1 MAQILIIEDDPK
13 LGPMLESS
21 LQYAGY
27 RVLLATQGR
36 SGLETALN
44 GSAQL
49 IILDLMLPYVDGL
62 HILKTMRRELINT
75 PVIILTAKGTEAER
89 LEGFRAGCDDYVTKP
104 FSVMEL
110 IARIRAVLRRN
121 GWREKPSVIN
131 SCGVMIDPG
140 SHTVTVNGRNV
151 DLSLMEFELL
161 YTLASHPNQ
170 ALSRNYLL
178 DEVWGEESDVTHRAV
193 DARILSLRRKIE
205 IDAENP
211 KQIITVYKVG
221 YKWQTVSNTID

>member
-89 LEGFRAGCDDYVTKP
+89 LEGFRAGCDDYVSKP
-104 FSVMEL
+104 IDRDKL
-110 IARIRAVLRRN
+110 IAAIRGHLPEARAM
-121 GWREKPSVIN
+121 EA
-131 SCGVMIDPG
+131 
-140 SHTVTVNGRNV
+140 GRNLESSV
-151 DLSLMEFELL
+151 KGNEDLSGV
-161 YTLASHPNQ
+161 
-170 ALSRNYLL
+170 R
-178 DEVWGEESDVTHRAV
+178 EEPAISADGCDRAGV
-193 DARILSLRRKIE
+193 KA
-205 IDAENP
+205 AEE
-211 KQIITVYKVG
+211 
-221 YKWQTVSNTID
+221 